1 MARIPTHRNDLTRP
15 EDLVEE
21 AARLYGFDRIAP
33 REPRVEPGRAHR
45 PVASKVADTARD
57 TLCGEGLVEVLCFP
71 FSDPKDMDHLR
82 FDPEDPRRETVSV
95 LNPVVE
101 RESCLRSTLVASL
114 IRLACENFN
123 RQADAV
129 AIFEVARVF
138 QRSTT
143 ESHPAENLRACA
155 FLTRRA
161 EPGLW
166 DRSDVP
172 MFFEA
177 KGIAERLCASL
188 GRGPVRAEGAG
199 VEPFLH
205 PSASTSLTLGRLVV
219 GSVGEVH
226 PATAQAFGL
235 PCPGVLV
242 DIDLDA
248 FAQLPEKAARYAE
261 VSRHPQVRRDL
272 AFLLSRDQS
281 AGEVVEA
288 IQKEGG
294 SSLVGVE
301 VFDRYEGKGVPE
313 GRVSVGFRLVLQ
325 RADRTLKDAEVVK
338 VIDRII
344 QRVAQRFDGELR

>member
-1 MARIPTHRNDLTRP
+1 
-15 EDLVEE
+15 
-21 AARLYGFDRIAP
+21 
-33 REPRVEPGRAHR
+33 
-45 PVASKVADTARD
+45 
-57 TLCGEGLVEVLCFP
+57 
-71 FSDPKDMDHLR
+71 MDHLR

-95 LNPVVE
+95 LNHDVE
-101 RESCLRSTLVASL
+101 RESVLRSTLVASL

-129 AIFEVARVF
+129 TIFEVARVF
-138 QRSTT
+138 RRASTQ
-143 ESHPAENLRACA
+143 SHPVENLRACA
-155 FLTRRA
+155 FLTRRV

-172 MFFEA
+172 IFFEA

-188 GRGPVRAEGAG
+188 GRGPVRTEGTGAES
-199 VEPFLH
+199 FLH
-205 PSASTSLTLGRLVV
+205 PSASTSLVLGRQVV

-248 FAQLPEKAARYAE
+248 FAQLPERAARYAA

-288 IQKEGG
+288 IRKEGG
-294 SSLVGVE
+294 ASLVGVE

-313 GRVSVGFRLVLQ
+313 GRVSVAFRLVLQ
-325 RADRTLKDAEVVK
+325 RSDRTLKDAEVVK

-344 QRVAQRFDGELR
+344 QKVAQRFDGELR